1 MKLAS
6 FLSLASLAACAF
18 AQTIEIGYPHHNTH
32 IKPGKEFTVQVNRPD
47 TLTGS
52 QEVAI
57 VISLL
62 QCPKNSHCPK
72 PFDELGTTLYAGS
85 YNPQFPDPSTNS
97 PEDVPQQNFTVTV
110 PSFFKTNHTAQ
121 LAVTH
126 LSLVGAG
133 PFPLYQIKNVTVK
146 VQ

>member
-6 FLSLASLAACAF
+6 FLSLASLAVCAF
-18 AQTIEIGYPHHNTH
+18 AQTIEIGYPHHNMH
-32 IKPGKEFTVQVNRPD
+32 IKPGKQFIVQVNRPD
-47 TLTGS
+47 TLTS
-52 QEVAI
+52 SREVAI

-62 QCPKNSHCPK
+62 QCPQNGHCLK
-72 PFDELGTTLYAGS
+72 PSDDLGTTLYAGP
-85 YNPQFPDPSTNS
+85 YNPQFPTTNT
-97 PEDVPQQNFTVTV
+97 PQDVPQQNFTVKV
-110 PSFFKTNHTAQ
+110 PSSFKTGGTAQ

-133 PFPLYQIKNVTVK
+133 PFPLFEIKNVTLK

>member
-6 FLSLASLAACAF
+6 FLSLASLAVCAF
-18 AQTIEIGYPHHNTH
+18 AQTIEIGYPHHNTL
-32 IKPGKEFTVQVNRPD
+32 IKPGKQLIVQVNRPD
-47 TLTGS
+47 TLTS
-52 QEVAI
+52 SREVAI

-62 QCPKNSHCPK
+62 QCPKNGHCPK
-72 PFDELGTTLYAGS
+72 PSDDLGTTLYAGP
-85 YNPQFPDPSTNS
+85 YNPQFPTTHTPQ
-97 PEDVPQQNFTVTV
+97 DVPQQNFTVKV
-110 PSFFKTNHTAQ
+110 PSSFKTDETAQ

-133 PFPLYQIKNVTVK
+133 PFPLFEIKNVTLK

>member
-6 FLSLASLAACAF
+6 FLSLASLAVCAF

-32 IKPGKEFTVQVNRPD
+32 IGPGKQFIVQVNRPD
-47 TLTGS
+47 TLTSS

-62 QCPKNSHCPK
+62 RCPKNGGCPK
-72 PFDELGTTLYAGS
+72 PSDDLGTTLYAGP
-85 YNPQFPDPSTNS
+85 YNPQFPTTKTPQ
-97 PEDVPQQNFTVTV
+97 DVPQQNFTVKV
-110 PSFFKTNHTAQ
+110 PSSFKTNETAQ

-133 PFPLYQIKNVTVK
+133 PFPLFEIKNVTLK